1 MIFEIRSLTVK
12 SKVFL
17 WPVLALAVTLTAQAQ
32 QGKFAVIN
40 IQGAIIS
47 TKDGQKAAAELNAK
61 TAPKKRELEQ
71 KQNEINASAGPAQQ
85 GLEYAERHRQE
96 RSL

>member
-1 MIFEIRSLTVK
+1 MK
-12 SKVFL
+12 SKVCL

-47 TKDGQKAAAELNAK
+47 TKDGQKAAAEL
-61 TAPKKRELEQ
+61 
-71 KQNEINASAGPAQQ
+71 IC
-85 GLEYAERHRQE
+85 
-96 RSL
+96 